1 MKLKIGDQLIG
12 KKQRQRLNEDITSSE
27 VRLISEDGEQLGV
40 VSIEVALEKAREV
53 GLDLIEVG
61 PNTKPPVCKI
71 LDYGK
76 LKYEEKKKQQLS
88 KKKQHVIKV
97 KEIRLRPRIDDHDL
111 MTKLNQGRKFLQ
123 DGAKLK
129 VTLMFRGREMARVD
143 LGKLVMEKVLEELSD
158 VAEVEKDIPLEG
170 RRMSMI
176 LNAKQEC
183 QMPKMKTR
191 RGAAKRFKV
200 TGSGRIKRNKANHR
214 HMLIRRSNK
223 AKRKMRQSGI
233 VSSADRKLVKA
244 MLGI

>member
-111 MTKLNQGRKFLQ
+111 MTKLNQGRKFLL

-223 AKRKMRQSGI
+223 AKRKMRQAGVLSNP
-233 VSSADRKLVKA
+233 DRKIIKSI
-244 MLGI
+244 LGV

>member
-1 MKLKIGDQLIG
+1 M
-12 KKQRQRLNEDITSSE
+12 
-27 VRLISEDGEQLGV
+27 ISEDGEQLGV

-111 MTKLNQGRKFLQ
+111 MTKLNHGRKFLQ
-123 DGAKLK
+123 DGSILT

-143 LGKLVMEKVLEELSD
+143 LGKIVMEKVLEELSD

-176 LNAKQEC
+176 LNAK
-183 QMPKMKTR
+183 
-191 RGAAKRFKV
+191 
-200 TGSGRIKRNKANHR
+200 
-214 HMLIRRSNK
+214 
-223 AKRKMRQSGI
+223 
-233 VSSADRKLVKA
+233 
-244 MLGI
+244 

>member
-1 MKLKIGDQLIG
+1 M
-12 KKQRQRLNEDITSSE
+12 
-27 VRLISEDGEQLGV
+27 ISEDGEQLGV

-111 MTKLNQGRKFLQ
+111 MTKLNQGRKFLL

-176 LNAKQEC
+176 LNAK
-183 QMPKMKTR
+183 
-191 RGAAKRFKV
+191 
-200 TGSGRIKRNKANHR
+200 
-214 HMLIRRSNK
+214 
-223 AKRKMRQSGI
+223 
-233 VSSADRKLVKA
+233 
-244 MLGI
+244 

>member
-1 MKLKIGDQLIG
+1 M
-12 KKQRQRLNEDITSSE
+12 NEEITSSE

-111 MTKLNQGRKFLQ
+111 MTKLNHGRKFLQ
-123 DGAKLK
+123 DGSKLK

-143 LGKLVMEKVLEELSD
+143 LGKIVMEKVLEELSD

-176 LNAKQEC
+176 LNAK
-183 QMPKMKTR
+183 
-191 RGAAKRFKV
+191 
-200 TGSGRIKRNKANHR
+200 
-214 HMLIRRSNK
+214 
-223 AKRKMRQSGI
+223 
-233 VSSADRKLVKA
+233 
-244 MLGI
+244 

>member
-12 KKQRQRLNEDITSSE
+12 KKQRQRLNEEITSSE

-40 VSIEVALEKAREV
+40 VSIEVALEKAKEV

-111 MTKLNQGRKFLQ
+111 MTKLNHGRKFLQ
-123 DGAKLK
+123 DGSKLK

-143 LGKLVMEKVLEELSD
+143 LGKIVMEKVLEELSD